1 MENSNEKTKTGAHAE
16 TPAAEEKKPQT
27 DSHSRAFAFILTAV
41 VSMGIGAGALYLSK
55 RKQIEFAERYPMM
68 LEIED
73 FMVNE
78 AGADVPD
85 APTDD
90 EQINA
95 YLSLYGDKYTYS
107 EKVDITSKEFI
118 ADNVNASSSAVGTG
132 FEISFNSKGRLYFSK
147 IIADM
152 PADRQGFKKGD
163 IIVSIDGSEVS
174 EFGDAKALKSAEKKA
189 VSLVIERGGSQET
202 AELELIPDEEK
213 VVDNASYKMYGD
225 VLYIDYNS
233 VGAGTESIIRNALES
248 NDFGSIII
256 DMRDNHGGESSV
268 AVHAADMFIDKAS
281 VYYYRKDDSLDTTMD
296 TEDGK
301 LTDAPVVLLTNEKT
315 ASAAEIFTALLKQY
329 DDATI
334 VGTNTFGKG
343 IFQNVATF
351 HRNVIHYT
359 DGYFKVGDWDCWQ
372 GVGIAPDIDVE
383 MDSALI
389 GTSEDVQLQKAL
401 ELLS

>member
-1 MENSNEKTKTGAHAE
+1 
-16 TPAAEEKKPQT
+16 
-27 DSHSRAFAFILTAV
+27 
-41 VSMGIGAGALYLSK
+41 
-55 RKQIEFAERYPMM
+55 
-68 LEIED
+68 
-73 FMVNE
+73 
-78 AGADVPD
+78 
-85 APTDD
+85 
-90 EQINA
+90 
-95 YLSLYGDKYTYS
+95 
-107 EKVDITSKEFI
+107 
-118 ADNVNASSSAVGTG
+118 
-132 FEISFNSKGRLYFSK
+132 
-147 IIADM
+147 
-152 PADRQGFKKGD
+152 
-163 IIVSIDGSEVS
+163 
-174 EFGDAKALKSAEKKA
+174 
-189 VSLVIERGGSQET
+189 
-202 AELELIPDEEK
+202 
-213 VVDNASYKMYGD
+213 
-225 VLYIDYNS
+225 
-233 VGAGTESIIRNALES
+233 
-248 NDFGSIII
+248 
-256 DMRDNHGGESSV
+256 
-268 AVHAADMFIDKAS
+268 
-281 VYYYRKDDSLDTTMD
+281 MD